1 MKIYINKRMPGSKPR
16 VDNDREKNRSIVYSV
31 NALKIMFTNVDTL
44 TQSKLQ
50 ELTLRDDEDAQP
62 IILVVQEVKP
72 KSYSRDIQLS
82 EYNIEGYE
90 MLPLNISNNSTG
102 RGMIIYTKD
111 NVKYFPCELKAKF
124 QEGIL

>member
-1 MKIYINKRMPGSKPR
+1 MPGSKPR

-102 RGMIIYTKD
+102 RGMIIYAKD
-111 NVKYFPCELKAKF
+111 NVKYSPCELKAKF